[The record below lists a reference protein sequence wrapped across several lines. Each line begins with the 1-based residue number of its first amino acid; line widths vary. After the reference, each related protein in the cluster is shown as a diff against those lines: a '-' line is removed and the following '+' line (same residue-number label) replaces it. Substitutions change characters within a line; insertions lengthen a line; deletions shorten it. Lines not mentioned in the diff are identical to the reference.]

1 MRLFIRRS
9 LEACLAAS
17 FGIAGGFAASA
28 FWWSGSGRQAVT
40 EGPAHASPIS
50 IVSTPGAEGVDPF
63 SRVTAPAS
71 STRAAATE
79 PVKESAMSAPS
90 TTDAAESK
98 DPDEQMREAD
108 RFHEERHEASLRA
121 HRNEPRD
128 AKWARATERKL
139 EADLVKVS
147 DKAKFKVVG
156 VDCRMTTCIGILEWS
171 SYEDALRG
179 YGATFREPF
188 EVNCGQ
194 EIVLPPPPD
203 PKAPYQG
210 NMVFDC
216 EGWRAAGN

>member
-1 MRLFIRRS
+1 MRPFIRRS
-9 LEACLAAS
+9 LEACFAAC
-17 FGIAGGFAASA
+17 FGIVGGLAASA
-28 FWWSGSGRQAVT
+28 FWRRGLARESVT
-40 EGPAHASPIS
+40 EAHASPIA
-50 IVSTPGAEGVDPF
+50 IVSVPGADAVDPV
-63 SRVTAPAS
+63 SRATAPAS
-71 STRAAATE
+71 STRAAAIE
-79 PVKESAMSAPS
+79 PVKEPATSMPS

-108 RFHEERHEASLRA
+108 RLHEQRHEASLRA

-128 AKWARATERKL
+128 AKWARATERML

-156 VDCRMTTCIGILEWS
+156 VDCRMTTCVSILQWS
-171 SYEDALRG
+171 SYDEALRG

-194 EIVLPPPPD
+194 EVLLPAPAD
-203 PKAPYQG
+203 PRAPYQAS
-210 NMVFDC
+210 MVFDC